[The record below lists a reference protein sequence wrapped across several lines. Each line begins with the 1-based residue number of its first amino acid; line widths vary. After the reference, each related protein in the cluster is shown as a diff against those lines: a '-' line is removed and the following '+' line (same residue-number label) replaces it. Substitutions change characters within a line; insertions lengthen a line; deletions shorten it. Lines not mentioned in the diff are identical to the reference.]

1 MSALKLLSRTAVRAA
16 STSTSPMTKTAG
28 DISSVFPSLRPD
40 YQPEPLPPR
49 FKDLKQRLFEKN
61 EKALVQSWKR
71 LLESL
76 EKEVHEIKAKG
87 SDVRRSETHCIAFTR
102 C

>member
-1 MSALKLLSRTAVRAA
+1 
-16 STSTSPMTKTAG
+16 MTKTAG

-40 YQPEPLPPR
+40 YKPEPLPPR
-49 FKDLKQRLFEKN
+49 FKELKQRLFEKN

-76 EKEVHEIKAKG
+76 EKEVHEIKSKG
-87 SDVRRSETHCIAFTR
+87 CDVCHSATHCHYFHYV
-102 C
+102 

>member
-1 MSALKLLSRTAVRAA
+1 
-16 STSTSPMTKTAG
+16 MTKTAG

-40 YQPEPLPPR
+40 YKPEPLPPR
-49 FKDLKQRLFEKN
+49 FKELKQRLFERN

-87 SDVRRSETHCIAFTR
+87 SDVCDSATHVHSSMLIVGRLYHRYNMQILCPAESRI
-102 C
+102 